1 MSWSIN
7 ATGIGARLTV
17 ENLNEAIKRQGNY
30 PNEADEQL
38 VAVGALLRNELRR
51 IEDANVHSQY
61 EFHVSASGHTDAAS
75 NGPGNMGVTLSLA
88 WKHQKGT

>member
-7 ATGIGARLTV
+7 ATGIGARLTI
-17 ENLNEAIKRQGNY
+17 EKLNEALRQQGNY

-38 VAVGALLRNELRR
+38 SAVGALLRNELRR

-61 EFHVSASGHTDAAS
+61 QFKISASGHTDIAA
-75 NGPGNMGVTLSLA
+75 NGPGNISVSIALG
-88 WKHQKGT
+88 WEHQKGT